1 MYRGFA
7 TRSANS
13 KKDKSVLKL
22 FFGSLVAFLVG
33 IFCRVVGLPMPAP
46 ASYVGVLL
54 IAFLTSGY
62 LAAPWMLST
71 IGR

>member
-1 MYRGFA
+1 M
-7 TRSANS
+7 
-13 KKDKSVLKL
+13 KL
-22 FFGSLVAFLVG
+22 VFGALIAFLVG
-33 IFCRVVGLPMPAP
+33 VFCRAVGLPVPAP

-62 LAAPWMLST
+62 LAAPWMLSL